1 MTDRAKVDIRLSDH
15 AILRYLERVWG
26 IDMDTVREEIL
37 TPTVVDA
44 IRAGASS
51 VRVNGA
57 MLIVENKCIVTAL
70 DATVSLRR
78 RIPVARTWA

>member
-1 MTDRAKVDIRLSDH
+1 MRVPAKVDIRLSDH
-15 AILRYLERVWG
+15 ALLRYLERVWG

-37 TPTVVDA
+37 TPQVVDA

-57 MLIVENKCIVTAL
+57 MLVVEDRVIVTAL
-70 DATVSLRR
+70 DGTQAVRR
-78 RIPVARTWA
+78 RIPVVRTWA

>member
-1 MTDRAKVDIRLSDH
+1 MTDRTTVDIRLSDH
-15 AILRYLERVWG
+15 ALIRYLERVWG

-37 TPTVVDA
+37 TPPVVDA

-57 MLIVENKCIVTAL
+57 MLIVENKCVVTAL
-70 DATVSLRR
+70 DATGSLRR
-78 RIPVARTWA
+78 RIPVARVWA